1 MSDDEYKIKEKYDTP
16 KKGINPFTGNTKE
29 YMEKQKMP
37 PRHNHKDY
45 MKSYYE
51 RNREKVLSWSATRVI
66 CECGQEVCRG
76 GLRSHRKSKKHEEAL
91 DRKFDLIK
99 RLAIATSG
107 VSAVVP
113 RSLPVAPVA
122 AVPSFLPEIEKELA
136 SFSPLTATEVLV
148 KVEEF
153 SPL

>member
-1 MSDDEYKIKEKYDTP
+1 MTEEQYKIKEKYNT
-16 KKGINPFTGNTKE
+16 KKGINPFTDDTKE
-29 YMEKQKMP
+29 YLIKKQQ
-37 PRHNHKDY
+37 NHRDY

-51 RNREKVLSWSATRVI
+51 RNREKVLTWSATRVV

-76 GLRSHRKSKKHEEAL
+76 GLRSHRKSKKHSEAL

-113 RSLPVAPVA
+113 RSLPVVPS
-122 AVPSFLPEIEKELA
+122 AVLPSFLPQIEKELA
-136 SFSPLTATEVLV
+136 SFSPLSATEVLV

-153 SPL
+153 APL

>member
-1 MSDDEYKIKEKYDTP
+1 MTDKEYTIKEKYDT
-16 KKGINPFTGNTKE
+16 KKGINPFKDDTKE
-29 YMEKQKMP
+29 YLIKKQQ
-37 PRHNHKDY
+37 NHRDY

-51 RNREKVLSWSATRVI
+51 RNREKVLTWSSTRVV

-76 GLRSHRKSKKHEEAL
+76 GLRSHRKSKKHSEAL

-122 AVPSFLPEIEKELA
+122 VVPSFLPKIEQELA
-136 SFSPLTATEVLV
+136 SFSPLSATEVLV
-148 KVEEF
+148 KVEEVA
-153 SPL
+153 PL

>member
-1 MSDDEYKIKEKYDTP
+1 MTEEEYKLKEKYNT
-16 KKGINPFTGNTKE
+16 KKGINPFTDDTKE
-29 YMEKQKMP
+29 YLIKKQQ
-37 PRHNHKDY
+37 NHRDY

-51 RNREKVLSWSATRVI
+51 RNREKVLTWSATRVV

-122 AVPSFLPEIEKELA
+122 VVPSFLPKIEQELA
-136 SFSPLTATEVLV
+136 SFSPLSASEVLV

>member
-1 MSDDEYKIKEKYDTP
+1 MTEEQYKIKEKYNT
-16 KKGINPFTGNTKE
+16 KEGINPFKDDTKE
-29 YMEKQKMP
+29 YLVKKQQ
-37 PRHNHKDY
+37 NHRDY

-51 RNREKVLSWSATRVI
+51 RNREKVLTWSATRVV

-76 GLRSHRKSKKHEEAL
+76 GLRSHRKSKKHSEAL

-122 AVPSFLPEIEKELA
+122 VVPSFLPKIEQELA
-136 SFSPLTATEVLV
+136 TFSPLSATEVLV

-153 SPL
+153 APL